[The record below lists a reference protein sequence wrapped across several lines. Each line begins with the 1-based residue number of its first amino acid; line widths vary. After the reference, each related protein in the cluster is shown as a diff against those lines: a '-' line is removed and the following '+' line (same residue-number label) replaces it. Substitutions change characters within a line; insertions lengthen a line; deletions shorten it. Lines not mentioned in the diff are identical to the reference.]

1 MLKKYIC
8 WISRPRNTPFCSFKG
23 TTGQSKLWIFLPLIS
38 TGKTSSIRWMQNT
51 EWRFRFLGLQNLLC
65 LNSMVWVGNSWQFQV
80 LCKIWKKIVKIF
92 HFQVLMDL
100 GVIIGADFKSA
111 SHFSVILQEI
121 WFLMVIMVFSGRQA
135 TALGKIKPHM
145 DNFPLAKSWWNMVW
159 CTTNMSIK
167 SVESNCWHWL
177 GISHF
182 IIGLVAKETM

>member
-145 DNFPLAKSWWNMVW
+145 DNFPLA
-159 CTTNMSIK
+159 
-167 SVESNCWHWL
+167 
-177 GISHF
+177 
-182 IIGLVAKETM
+182 